1 MKSMLLL
8 CMVLFVGAFHG
19 KAQSYDQQLFQLLT
33 TNPEAFRAYLIDH
46 PGEVVNLKGAPLNG
60 VDMSRMQLA
69 NVNLSYAK
77 LEGANFKESNLNHA
91 NFIGANIKNANFSRT
106 TLEQADFSKANATG
120 ANFSEATFKDTEL
133 TYLLIQMENQLY
145 PAVINDQGAVEPASK

>member
-8 CMVLFVGAFHG
+8 CMVLLGGVFHL

-33 TNPEAFRAYLIDH
+33 TNPDAFRAYLVNN
-46 PGEVVNLKGAPLNG
+46 PGIVVNLKGAPLNG
-60 VDMSRMQLA
+60 VDMSRMQLE

-77 LEGANFKESNLNHA
+77 LEGANFKESNLNRA

-106 TLEQADFSKANATG
+106 TLEQTDFSKANATG

-133 TYLLIQMENQLY
+133 TYLLIQMDNQLF
-145 PAVINDQGAVEPASK
+145 PAIITEQGAVVPVSK